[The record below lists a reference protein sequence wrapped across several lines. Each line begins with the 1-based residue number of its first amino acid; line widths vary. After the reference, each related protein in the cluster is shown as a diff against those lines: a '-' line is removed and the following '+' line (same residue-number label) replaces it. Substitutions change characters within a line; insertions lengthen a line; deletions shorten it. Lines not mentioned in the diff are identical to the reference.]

1 MNKCIYEMEATIDG
15 EIKIF
20 FMIFSNNSI
29 SYNDILKSAM
39 KRLKEIYIQSDIRD
53 IRICDKN
60 EMIGD
65 VLIIDN
71 IVTTN
76 LHNPLR

>member
-20 FMIFSNNSI
+20 FMIFSNKSI
-29 SYNDILKSAM
+29 SYNHILKSAM

>member
-1 MNKCIYEMEATIDG
+1 MNKCIYEMEATIDR
-15 EIKIF
+15 EIKKF

-29 SYNDILKSAM
+29 SHNDILKSAM

-65 VLIIDN
+65 ALIIDN